1 MACKKWNKDHP
12 DMPVVFYSVP
22 ASDDNK
28 VNRIL
33 DKNYDFNI
41 SFNYTKD
48 YVFDLN
54 ENMEIDRAIKD
65 NKVLIS
71 HAVCQI
77 KKD

>member
-12 DMPVVFYSVP
+12 DMPVVFYSVL

-48 YVFDLN
+48 YVLDLN
-54 ENMEIDRAIKD
+54 ENMEIDRAEK
-65 NKVLIS
+65 NTKTLV
-71 HAVCQI
+71 
-77 KKD
+77 